1 MSGFARYWKLVRL
14 DATGHRKVQEL
25 PDAKAFFQAT
35 FPEDSLNLTPQAIQ
49 TQLLD
54 MSRSND
60 PIATLCLRCFISNQI
75 EQVCIQLEQQF
86 GLNHGFTRQDL
97 FALVLD
103 DDGKVRPAGANQY
116 VSTAQS
122 ILQTFEVSKGSLS
135 TWTIRLVKHHRELN
149 QFLLESGVCLLSD
162 WAILNDTNANKLR
175 RVLSQF
181 HQSSDY
187 EILEAAS
194 LLDAYHAVYRADR
207 MQQRQAGVKGSC
219 PPPSEEQLQRMQQEL
234 GSSVSTRGILVQL
247 QRLADQLRQYRVAS
261 RAGRLP
267 TISLEIGD
275 TVSLGDRLA
284 APEPE
289 EPESNDQQN
298 FLAAFR
304 SQFGKA
310 LEIAVQQVIEE
321 RTRKQKGDKSK
332 NFITALQLF
341 HCRGLSMTE
350 IANQVGL
357 QAQFQVSRLLNLKA
371 LREDVRHRML
381 QALLEFVKVQVA
393 EMLSPDRLAKLDN
406 QLETALNEQIEQIIQ
421 EAAAQAQS
429 PKDYVTGTVFSRTL
443 CQYLDCA
450 YAAPMP

>member
-247 QRLADQLRQYRVAS
+247 QRLAD
-261 RAGRLP
+261 
-267 TISLEIGD
+267 
-275 TVSLGDRLA
+275 
-284 APEPE
+284 
-289 EPESNDQQN
+289 
-298 FLAAFR
+298 
-304 SQFGKA
+304 
-310 LEIAVQQVIEE
+310 
-321 RTRKQKGDKSK
+321 
-332 NFITALQLF
+332 
-341 HCRGLSMTE
+341 
-350 IANQVGL
+350 
-357 QAQFQVSRLLNLKA
+357 
-371 LREDVRHRML
+371 
-381 QALLEFVKVQVA
+381 
-393 EMLSPDRLAKLDN
+393 
-406 QLETALNEQIEQIIQ
+406 
-421 EAAAQAQS
+421 
-429 PKDYVTGTVFSRTL
+429 
-443 CQYLDCA
+443 
-450 YAAPMP
+450 